1 NFIKFLIATLLILLL
16 VSACA
21 RAAPAE
27 VLLQPTEAPAD
38 PTLEGTE
45 PPVSSAEQGQ
55 ISRDYVSLATKPDVP
70 PQTINGVTARI
81 DWAYADESRVA
92 FQYTISGLDWPDGT
106 NSDFMQSPRV
116 TSATIPDESF
126 NGAVGWGNLPVENGV
141 IVGYIDQF
149 LTSYE
154 ALDAD
159 EHPNID
165 LSVDIPVEGPSS
177 VGPFHF
183 EFTVPVLDGVKI
195 ENIDQTVVA
204 NNVSMTLKRFVLNPS
219 YAEALI
225 CFQMPSAVDWGL
237 TASTLTLGDKEYFFS
252 GGGLMSIEGKDFS
265 LTDPERCSS
274 IGFDIPYDPSVTSVT
289 LTVPK
294 LLASV
299 PEVID
304 EERVAAANQRLESTG
319 IEFEYKNKDHGGDIV
334 VLRQPEGWTNE
345 QIYPLIW
352 DALAEQYEGPW
363 VFTVTIKR

>member
-1 NFIKFLIATLLILLL
+1 MNSVKLLIATLLILLL
-16 VSACA
+16 VSACGP
-21 RAAPAE
+21 AAPAE
-27 VLLQPTEAPAD
+27 ILSQPTEIHAD
-38 PTLEGTE
+38 PPLEATE
-45 PPVSSAEQGQ
+45 ERQ
-55 ISRDYVSLATKPDVP
+55 ISRDYVSLAIKPDVP
-70 PQTINGVTARI
+70 SQTINGVTAQI
-81 DWAYADESRVA
+81 DWAYADESRLA

-106 NSDFMQSPRV
+106 TSDFMQSPQV
-116 TSATIPDESF
+116 TSATLPDDSF
-126 NGAVGWGNLPVENGV
+126 NGAVGWGNLPVEHGM
-141 IVGYIDQF
+141 IIGYLDQF
-149 LTSYE
+149 LTSNE
-154 ALDAD
+154 TLDAD
-159 EHPNID
+159 EHPSID
-165 LSVDIPVEGPSS
+165 LRVDIPVEGPSS

-204 NNVSMTLKRFVLNPS
+204 NNVSMTLKTFVLNPS
-219 YAEALI
+219 YAETLV

-237 TASTLTLGDKEYFFS
+237 TASTLTLGNEEYPFS
-252 GGGLMSIEGKDFS
+252 GGGLMSIAGKDFS

-299 PEVID
+299 PEVIN

-334 VLRQPEGWTNE
+334 VLKQPEGWTNE

-363 VFTVTIKR
+363 IFTVPIER